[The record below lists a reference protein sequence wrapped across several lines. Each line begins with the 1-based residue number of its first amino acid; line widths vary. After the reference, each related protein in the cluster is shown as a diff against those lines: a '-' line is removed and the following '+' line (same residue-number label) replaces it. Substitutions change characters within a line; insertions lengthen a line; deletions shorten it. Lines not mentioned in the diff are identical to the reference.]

1 MKAKNVV
8 SIIIAVVVGGV
19 IGALVA
25 SKCGKS
31 CQVEP
36 EARVT
41 MLPSKIVYTTDENVM
56 DDYRFPTHDNLLIM
70 DRAYAEGCESILV
83 RIAPQKFTHRHAH
96 NDTEQ
101 LYYVLSGEGK
111 VVLERPDGSI
121 EEHAIV
127 PTNFV
132 HIPRNNFHQIFCTSE
147 DTLKYVAIDC
157 FTFGHNAD
165 EPTWDSHARV
175 VCDDNGYKYE
185 DVRKR

>member
-1 MKAKNVV
+1 MKAQKVL
-8 SIIIAVVVGGV
+8 SIVIAVIVGGV
-19 IGALVA
+19 IGALITSSTCKKEESRA
-25 SKCGKS
+25 
-31 CQVEP
+31 
-36 EARVT
+36 T
-41 MLPSKIVYTTDENVM
+41 LYPSKIVYTTDENVM

-111 VVLERPDGSI
+111 VVLERPDGSV
-121 EEHAIV
+121 EEHVIV

-132 HIPRNNFHQIFCTSE
+132 HIPRNNFHQIFCTGE
-147 DTLKYVAIDC
+147 DSLKYVAIDC